1 MSKIFVIWKYDIKVF
16 PSLHNSYFESGML
29 WIRDDGLW
37 KCNLSMSPPPF
48 YMKIKHSIWSRENI
62 KLRHSEWKCFDMK
75 TWMKIQVISNH
86 LTTNLFKL
94 NWRKKNWS
102 ANQSHI
108 TEISFMPIS
117 LKSLI
122 LMGPSLSLITE
133 DRFEGSLTPFLYF
146 RPRARVN
153 PQLSWESRCWSR
165 PSHQF
170 RTIIIIIIIIMFL
183 IVSRSWSSLLFF
195 KPAFLIAKSQILK
208 TNVCHLPQPLNITSI
223 MVQLKRFLPS
233 RKTITLSTTSSLLI
247 ELLNRVPYDDVD
259 GKSFIG

>member
-1 MSKIFVIWKYDIKVF
+1 
-16 PSLHNSYFESGML
+16 
-29 WIRDDGLW
+29 
-37 KCNLSMSPPPF
+37 
-48 YMKIKHSIWSRENI
+48 
-62 KLRHSEWKCFDMK
+62 
-75 TWMKIQVISNH
+75 
-86 LTTNLFKL
+86 
-94 NWRKKNWS
+94 
-102 ANQSHI
+102 
-108 TEISFMPIS
+108 MPIS

-170 RTIIIIIIIIMFL
+170 RTIIIITMFL
-183 IVSRSWSSLLFF
+183 IVSRSWSSLLF
-195 KPAFLIAKSQILK
+195 LISKSRILK

>member
-86 LTTNLFKL
+86 LTITQRSTPLS
-94 NWRKKNWS
+94 WTGKKNQS
-102 ANQSHI
+102 VNQYHI
-108 TEISFMPIS
+108 TEISFMPIA
-117 LKSLI
+117 LQSLI

-170 RTIIIIIIIIMFL
+170 RTIIIIIIITMFL
-183 IVSRSWSSLLFF
+183 IVSRFWSSLL
-195 KPAFLIAKSQILK
+195 
-208 TNVCHLPQPLNITSI
+208 VLNP
-223 MVQLKRFLPS
+223 RF
-233 RKTITLSTTSSLLI
+233 
-247 ELLNRVPYDDVD
+247 
-259 GKSFIG
+259 

>member
-1 MSKIFVIWKYDIKVF
+1 
-16 PSLHNSYFESGML
+16 
-29 WIRDDGLW
+29 
-37 KCNLSMSPPPF
+37 
-48 YMKIKHSIWSRENI
+48 
-62 KLRHSEWKCFDMK
+62 
-75 TWMKIQVISNH
+75 
-86 LTTNLFKL
+86 
-94 NWRKKNWS
+94 
-102 ANQSHI
+102 
-108 TEISFMPIS
+108 MPIP
-117 LKSLI
+117 LQSLI
-122 LMGPSLSLITE
+122 LMGPSLLPITE

-146 RPRARVN
+146 RTRARVN

-170 RTIIIIIIIIMFL
+170 RTIIIITMFL
-183 IVSRSWSSLLFF
+183 IVSRSWSSLLF
-195 KPAFLIAKSQILK
+195 LISKSRILK

>member
-48 YMKIKHSIWSRENI
+48 YMKIKHSIWIRENI

-75 TWMKIQVISNH
+75 TWMKIQVIANH
-86 LTTNLFKL
+86 LTLTQRSASLS
-94 NWRKKNWS
+94 WTEKKNWL

-108 TEISFMPIS
+108 TEISFMPPF

-122 LMGPSLSLITE
+122 LMESSLSLINE

-146 RPRARVN
+146 RTRARVN

-170 RTIIIIIIIIMFL
+170 RTIIIITMFL
-183 IVSRSWSSLLFF
+183 IVSRSWSSLLF
-195 KPAFLIAKSQILK
+195 
-208 TNVCHLPQPLNITSI
+208 LNP
-223 MVQLKRFLPS
+223 RF
-233 RKTITLSTTSSLLI
+233 
-247 ELLNRVPYDDVD
+247 
-259 GKSFIG
+259 